1 MHLLFCILYQTDD
14 IFLTCKTT
22 AVPPSVTFFTDV
34 NISICK
40 LTGARTRTL
49 WQGACIYNYTNA
61 NTGRIKGSF
70 QRLFFHPADRRQW
83 VGHESLPSKKEIPVS
98 GVRTSADEFMRTC
111 TSSDTQTH
119 SFALRQWRSR
129 GVKSKSGVL
138 LFFLGDANSFSTG
151 RQKTCRLVSYLPICS
166 FGCFA
171 VFFFL
176 GPLLPF
182 LSVLLCT
189 KHFVLHIVCFVCAA
203 SALFWFLSCFPC
215 RVNLLVCIIVVTEA
229 FYKNLHDLV
238 LISQWFYFCFCVSS
252 LQTTGRTSET
262 RLLLPLSAPP
272 PPPTLCWMIAGRVT
286 SQKSLQASFMDLPR
300 LVKPQKRLTT
310 SITPNPAN
318 MPLQT
323 SRAACCRPRSS
334 ASWSEEDPHRSSL
347 GQGASRR
354 LSRLPS
360 TPTSHRWCTAL
371 SSTQGSTRT
380 RPDPE
385 TASRWIQLVAGLL

>member
-1 MHLLFCILYQTDD
+1 MHKFRHPNTQFCTQTVKEQRCKIQVRSSFIFPRRRKQLFNREAEDVSPRFLSSYLQLWLFC
-14 IFLTCKTT
+14 
-22 AVPPSVTFFTDV
+22 
-34 NISICK
+34 SI
-40 LTGARTRTL
+40 
-49 WQGACIYNYTNA
+49 
-61 NTGRIKGSF
+61 
-70 QRLFFHPADRRQW
+70 
-83 VGHESLPSKKEIPVS
+83 
-98 GVRTSADEFMRTC
+98 
-111 TSSDTQTH
+111 
-119 SFALRQWRSR
+119 
-129 GVKSKSGVL
+129 
-138 LFFLGDANSFSTG
+138 
-151 RQKTCRLVSYLPICS
+151 
-166 FGCFA
+166 
-171 VFFFL
+171 FFL